1 VSLPEEGSI
10 QQAAGESRRP
20 RPRVIVVDDDRLI
33 RTMVADAIADLAD
46 VELCETGEAALQCLR
61 RAPAALVI
69 SDLMM
74 PGMSGTELL
83 DDVSRAYPNTDFVLL
98 TGNATVESAV
108 GALRMGAADYLT
120 KPIRQDELALVVERI
135 LSRRRLFEENEKL
148 RDTLRT
154 VESCRN
160 LMRCTEPGEVYAV
173 TLDLLLQNL
182 PRQRGVALFR
192 RSSIPMANGVAFRG
206 FGESEARAMRDVL
219 MGSKPINLDG
229 ISQLEVLDRSALH
242 DALYSVGIG
251 TTAIIAVP
259 IRGAEKEK
267 GVLWL
272 FEDGRPFQEAEL
284 EQIELI
290 VGHSELAL
298 RNAERYG
305 HAQER
310 AFIDDVTEVYNARYL
325 LQATDNEMQ
334 RAERSGKP
342 LTVLFLDLDRFKLVN
357 DQYGHLVGSRALRRL
372 SEVLGD
378 CIRQID
384 TLARYGGDEFT
395 ILLVDTPHEAGRVVA
410 ERIRA
415 MVADTVFESGGEAPF
430 RLSISIGVA
439 TYPDH
444 TQNRRDLLDLSDKAM
459 YRAKSLGRNCVCSV
473 SDLEDV

>member
-1 VSLPEEGSI
+1 MSVPEQGST
-10 QQAAGESRRP
+10 QQTASESRRP
-20 RPRVIVVDDDRLI
+20 RVVVVDDDRLI
-33 RTMVADAIADLAD
+33 RTIVADAMADLAD
-46 VELCETGEAALQCLR
+46 VEVCDSGEGALQALR
-61 RAPAALVI
+61 RMPAALVI
-69 SDLMM
+69 SDFTM
-74 PGMSGTELL
+74 PGMSGIELL
-83 DDVSRAYPNTDFVLL
+83 DEVSRAYPNTDFVLL
-98 TGNATVESAV
+98 TGNATIESAV

-120 KPIRQDELALVVERI
+120 KPIRQDELRSVAERI

-148 RDTLRT
+148 RDTLRI

-160 LMRCTEPGEVYAV
+160 LMRCSEPGEVYAV
-173 TLDLLLQNL
+173 SLDLLLQNL
-182 PRQRGVALFR
+182 PRQRGIALFR

-206 FGESEARAMRDVL
+206 FGEAEARAMRDVL
-219 MGSKPINLDG
+219 MGNKPVNLDT
-229 ISQLEVLDRSALH
+229 ISQLEVLDRGAFH
-242 DALYSVGIG
+242 DTLYSVGIA
-251 TTAIIAVP
+251 TTAIVAVP
-259 IRGAEKEK
+259 MRGADKEK

-272 FEDGRPFQEAEL
+272 FEDGRPFQAAEL
-284 EQIELI
+284 ERIELI
-290 VGHSELAL
+290 VAHAELAL
-298 RNAERYG
+298 RNAERYDQ
-305 HAQER
+305 AKER

-357 DQYGHLVGSRALRRL
+357 DQYGHLIGSRALRRL

-395 ILLVDTPHEAGRVVA
+395 ILLVDTPHEAGRAVA

-415 MVADTVFESGGEAPF
+415 MVADTVFEAGGDTPF

-444 TQNRRDLLDLSDKAM
+444 TLNRRDLLDLSDKAM

-473 SDLEDV
+473 IDLVGD